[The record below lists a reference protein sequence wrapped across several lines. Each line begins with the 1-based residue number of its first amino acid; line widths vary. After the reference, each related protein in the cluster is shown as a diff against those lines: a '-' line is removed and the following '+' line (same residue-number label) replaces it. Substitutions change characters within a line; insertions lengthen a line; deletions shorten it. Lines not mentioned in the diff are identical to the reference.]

1 MHKRVIFSL
10 KASARTMNNH
20 GLSLET
26 AVLKTGTYQTC
37 TQHENMKS
45 KRCFPH
51 SLHAT

>member
-1 MHKRVIFSL
+1 MHERVIFSL

-37 TQHENMKS
+37 TQLRRGMKQI
-45 KRCFPH
+45 RE
-51 SLHAT
+51 LL